1 MNVQFQAV
9 SRLTPWLKAAGVAA
23 LLALPAACAKKPTPP
38 PQGPPQVG
46 FVTIR
51 AEPVTRTTE
60 LPGRTA
66 PTLSSDVR
74 PQVNGIV
81 LKRLFVEGSE
91 VRAGQVL
98 YQIDP
103 APYRAALDQARGQL
117 ANGQASLT
125 TARLQAGRY
134 ADLVKINAVSR
145 QDNDNAQAAYR
156 QALATVQ
163 TDQAAVEAAAINL
176 GYTKVLAPISGRI
189 GRSAVTPGALVASEQ
204 TNALATIQALNPI
217 YVDVAQSADALLKL
231 RQALS
236 GGQLDRAGPA
246 SARVKLLLSD
256 GAAYPHD
263 GVLKFSEVTVDQST
277 GSVTLRAE
285 FPNPNGVL
293 LPGMFVR
300 EQLNEGV
307 YANAILA
314 PQQGVSHDPKGN
326 ASAFVVGPDGK
337 AQPRILK
344 TAGIYGDKW
353 LVTDGLRPGDR
364 LIVEG
369 LLNVKPGA
377 AVKAVDAT
385 QAAPAPGSSS
395 GPSSSGPP
403 AGGG

>member
-1 MNVQFQAV
+1 M
-9 SRLTPWLKAAGVAA
+9 KAEA
-23 LLALPAACAKKPTPP
+23 
-38 PQGPPQVG
+38 
-46 FVTIR
+46 
-51 AEPVTRTTE
+51 VTRTAE
-60 LPGRTA
+60 LPGRTS

-74 PQVNGIV
+74 PQVNGII
-81 LKRLFVEGSE
+81 LKRLFVEGGE

-103 APYRAALDQARGQL
+103 APYRAALDQAKGQL

-125 TARLQAGRY
+125 TSRLQAERY

-176 GYTKVLAPISGRI
+176 GYTRVVAPISGRI
-189 GRSAVTPGALVASEQ
+189 GRSAVTAGALVASEQ
-204 TNALATIQALNPI
+204 TNALSTIQALDPI

-231 RQALS
+231 RQALT
-236 GGQLDRAGPA
+236 GGHLDRAGPT
-246 SARVKLLLSD
+246 SARVRLVLSD
-256 GAAYPHD
+256 GTPYPQA

-285 FPNPNGVL
+285 FPNPNAVL

-300 EQLNEGV
+300 EVLNEGV
-307 YANAILA
+307 YPDAILA

-326 ASAFVVGPDGK
+326 ATAFVVGPDGK
-337 AQPRILK
+337 VQARVLK
-344 TAGIYGDKW
+344 TGGVYGDKW

-369 LLNVKPGA
+369 LLKVKPGI
-377 AVKAVDAT
+377 AVKAANADLSASAGST
-385 QAAPAPGSSS
+385 AAAPA
-395 GPSSSGPP
+395 
-403 AGGG
+403 GG